1 MVFDFDK
8 FVIQAQYSYDIDI
21 IEGEINIEEECL
33 IFSYIILKK

>member
-8 FVIQAQYSYDIDI
+8 FIIQARYSHEIDI

-33 IFSYIILKK
+33 IFSNIILKK